1 LIHSRDST
9 RVTDGIL
16 IATATYYKLLDL
28 LIGFAQISGNEPDV
42 APYQVLRDTI
52 RQAFNRRFFNPA
64 GAVYSN
70 GTVTAN
76 LLPLSF
82 GLVPAGRE
90 AEVFN
95 HIVHKI
101 LVENRGHISTGV
113 IGTQWLM
120 RGLSRHGRPD
130 IACRLATTRSYRRRG
145 HMAANGATTIWELW
159 NGNTANPGMN
169 SQNHVMLL
177 GDLLIWYFEDLAGI
191 KALEPAFKYIRMR
204 PGLID
209 GLDEV
214 KASHRCP
221 YGEILSHWR

>member
-1 LIHSRDST
+1 
-9 RVTDGIL
+9 
-16 IATATYYKLLDL
+16 
-28 LIGFAQISGNEPDV
+28 
-42 APYQVLRDTI
+42 
-52 RQAFNRRFFNPA
+52 
-64 GAVYSN
+64 
-70 GTVTAN
+70 
-76 LLPLSF
+76 
-82 GLVPAGRE
+82 
-90 AEVFN
+90 
-95 HIVHKI
+95 
-101 LVENRGHISTGV
+101 
-113 IGTQWLM
+113 QWLM

-130 IACRLATTRSYRRRG
+130 IACRLATNPSYPSWG

-221 YGEILSHWR
+221 YGEILSHWRKDAGYFRWDVAVPPNATAEVHVPTVTGKPVKEGGKPVAEVQGISVVKVEQDRTVLRVGSGRYLFEGSYQKEND